1 MAASGSSSN
10 LNAINNSSVINQ
22 VQASSFPNHLN
33 FNLPLK
39 LDHDNYVIWKSQV
52 LPAIRAYDLEEFILG
67 ESRSPQ
73 KFIETVNEETGDYVR
88 SVNSKFLQWKKT
100 DQLLVCWLR
109 STLSPSVIGQ
119 VTQCISS
126 CEIWSVHE
134 RMYSQH
140 SLAKIMQIRAQ
151 IQATKKGSLTIT
163 EYVLKLRTM
172 ADSLAAA
179 GQPMSDRDLL
189 LNVLQGLGSEYDA
202 VIVNITSQDG
212 ISLQDAQFQLMSYEA
227 RLDQHNSSTSLAL
240 ATASVQFAQSNNSRG
255 GTNQYNR
262 GRRGRGRG
270 TGRGRG
276 IIYQLCGKTIHY
288 SVICY
293 SRFDQ
298 NFQGFRPQVNQGG
311 GFQGQARGSSGSNFQ
326 NNFYSGGYQ
335 INTGGYPMNAAH
347 PNAVYIASPS
357 TVADPAWYIDSGA
370 TNHITA
376 DLNNLSVKNEYKGN
390 ERLAV
395 AVAPKPSHSNEP
407 CKTPLFCTYF
417 GNKSAVSNSVSNTA
431 HTGVNSASCVV
442 DIDLWH
448 RKLGHPSSKILTQVL
463 RTLNLTQSHSQIP
476 NFSFTTAVHII
487 NRIPTPLLFQ
497 KSPYELVYHHKPN
510 YHDFKVFGCAC
521 FLLLR
526 PFNQHKF
533 DFHSLKCIFIGYCS

>member
-39 LDHDNYVIWKSQV
+39 LDYDNYVIWKSQV

-73 KFIETVNEETGDYVR
+73 KFIETVNEETGDCVR
-88 SVNSKFLQWKKT
+88 SVNSEFLQWKKT

-109 STLSPSVIGQ
+109 STLSPFVIG
-119 VTQCISS
+119 
-126 CEIWSVHE
+126 
-134 RMYSQH
+134 
-140 SLAKIMQIRAQ
+140 Q

-179 GQPMSDRDLL
+179 GQPMSDRDLI

-202 VIVNITSQDG
+202 VIVNITSQHG

-227 RLDQHNSSTSLAL
+227 RLDRHNSSTSLAL
-240 ATASVQFAQSNNSRG
+240 ATASH
-255 GTNQYNR
+255 
-262 GRRGRGRG
+262 
-270 TGRGRG
+270 
-276 IIYQLCGKTIHY
+276 C
-288 SVICY
+288 SV
-293 SRFDQ
+293 
-298 NFQGFRPQVNQGG
+298 
-311 GFQGQARGSSGSNFQ
+311 
-326 NNFYSGGYQ
+326 
-335 INTGGYPMNAAH
+335 
-347 PNAVYIASPS
+347 
-357 TVADPAWYIDSGA
+357 
-370 TNHITA
+370 
-376 DLNNLSVKNEYKGN
+376 
-390 ERLAV
+390 
-395 AVAPKPSHSNEP
+395 VAPKPSHSNEP

-448 RKLGHPSSKILTQVL
+448 RKLGHPSSKILTQ
-463 RTLNLTQSHSQIP
+463 HSIP
-476 NFSFTTAVHII
+476 NIAASSSPSFTDSIVHSVNQNTAPLV
-487 NRIPTPLLFQ
+487 NQNTAPTPSTLPPSQPSINPPPSAKLPGTISFGLFFSIAKHLQ
-497 KSPYELVYHHKPN
+497 LTAYSDADWGSCLDDRKSTSGV
-510 YHDFKVFGCAC
+510 
-521 FLLLR
+521 
-526 PFNQHKF
+526 
-533 DFHSLKCIFIGYCS
+533 CIFLGNNLIVWGARKQKVVARSSTEAEYRALASAAIEVIWLQSLFSELKLPLAGIPII